1 MSIILLLFHS
11 TEKNMIL
18 VLCSLLTVHAQ
29 ETDVPD
35 DTTTEQEI
43 ELDVDLGRKGRTRGI
58 DLDVDE
64 YTQEKYPLLYSG
76 MDKQL
81 AISHTSLAGDRPLS
95 SIEAERFGDTTQQAS
110 PKVLGTDAILIQ
122 CPNSRSSMSRI
133 RMLYQK
139 GNNSLNYYELDKA
152 EELLNQAASD
162 ILCLKDPIEIET
174 ISNIY
179 FLSGIVN
186 IENGNPHDGYAD
198 FKRVLTFTPDYKWN
212 NNFSPDL
219 RVQFDKAA
227 KDLASETEQEIV
239 IYPEIARKNV
249 LINGQEVSG
258 DGKGAVNVGMNVIQ
272 VFGGQV
278 DTYFLQVGSE
288 GRPIELVVPAALP
301 QDALSWIS
309 DEHSSIEL
317 ALCFE
322 GMFTPDT
329 QLYLHDQGTVYSHIV
344 GSDSWSAMNIS
355 SFERGTL
362 WLRSEK
368 FAKGLQ
374 VTGIGLFAVAGS
386 VSTAN
391 VILTHRY
398 NNQAKTTTT
407 FPVYDDNR
415 TKYNNVADG
424 HNVWVASTL
433 VGLGMTGI
441 GFALAF

>member
-1 MSIILLLFHS
+1 MTLALIS
-11 TEKNMIL
+11 
-18 VLCSLLTVHAQ
+18 VLTVHAQ
-29 ETDVPD
+29 ETEVPD
-35 DTTTEQEI
+35 EI
-43 ELDVDLGRKGRTRGI
+43 LTKDERELDTDLGRKGETRGI

-64 YTQEKYPLLYSG
+64 YTQDKYPLLYSG

-81 AISHTSLAGDRPLS
+81 AISHTSMADDKQVS
-95 SIEAERFGDTTQQAS
+95 SIEAQRFWDATQEAS
-110 PKVLGTDAILIQ
+110 PKVLGTDVILIQ
-122 CPNSRSSMSRI
+122 CPNSRSSMSRV

-139 GNNSLNYYELDKA
+139 GNNALNYYELDKA
-152 EELLNQAASD
+152 ESLLNQAASD

-186 IENGNPHDGYAD
+186 IENGNSDAGYQD
-198 FKRVLTFTPDYKWN
+198 FKRALTFTPDYQWN

-219 RVQFDKAA
+219 RVQFDNAA
-227 KDLASETEQEIV
+227 KNLASETEQDII
-239 IYPEIARKNV
+239 IYPEIARRNV

-258 DGKGAVNVGMNVIQ
+258 DGKGVVNVGMNVIQ
-272 VFGGQV
+272 IFGEQV
-278 DTYFLQVGSE
+278 DTYFLQVSSNSGTVE
-288 GRPIELVVPAALP
+288 FVVPAALP
-301 QDALSWIS
+301 QDALSWIQN
-309 DEHSSIEL
+309 ESSSTEL
-317 ALCFE
+317 GLCFE
-322 GMFTPDT
+322 GMFTSDT

-344 GSDSWSAMNIS
+344 GSDSWSTMEIS
-355 SFERGTL
+355 SFEKSTL

-374 VTGIGLFAVAGS
+374 VSGLGLFAVAGS

-391 VILTHRY
+391 VILAHRY

-415 TKYNNVADG
+415 TKYNNIADG

-433 VGLGMTGI
+433 VGLGMTGV